1 MKDKAEGVSWI
12 GSRRILTGR
21 GGRTPSPIYTSLNR
35 LLQPHLSF
43 PLCSCIQPIF
53 ECLLCAMS
61 CLRCNDAQSRQA
73 WSRSSVLERHVQA
86 KECIL
91 SSFLSP
97 VKEANR
103 THREERGWWGSLTGI
118 RQRPPCDVR
127 FEPRLRN
134 EEERT
139 FSRQNIMQTGLEVEK
154 GLGCQ
159 NTRRNQCPAQL
170 GDNVAPPEVGEAG
183 GSRADGT
190 G

>member
-1 MKDKAEGVSWI
+1 M
-12 GSRRILTGR
+12 
-21 GGRTPSPIYTSLNR
+21 
-35 LLQPHLSF
+35 
-43 PLCSCIQPIF
+43 
-53 ECLLCAMS
+53 
-61 CLRCNDAQSRQA
+61 
-73 WSRSSVLERHVQA
+73 QA

>member
-1 MKDKAEGVSWI
+1 M
-12 GSRRILTGR
+12 
-21 GGRTPSPIYTSLNR
+21 
-35 LLQPHLSF
+35 
-43 PLCSCIQPIF
+43 
-53 ECLLCAMS
+53 
-61 CLRCNDAQSRQA
+61 
-73 WSRSSVLERHVQA
+73 QA

-139 FSRQNIMQTGLEVEK
+139 FSRQNIMQTGLEVAK

-190 G
+190 GCCWLWLLSKEQEGASRAWSKGVTFILRVQKALMDLENVYVKFFDFLHAFICFFFHKRCVSAVL

>member
-1 MKDKAEGVSWI
+1 M
-12 GSRRILTGR
+12 
-21 GGRTPSPIYTSLNR
+21 
-35 LLQPHLSF
+35 
-43 PLCSCIQPIF
+43 
-53 ECLLCAMS
+53 
-61 CLRCNDAQSRQA
+61 
-73 WSRSSVLERHVQA
+73 QA

-103 THREERGWWGSLTGI
+103 THREEWGWWGSLTGI
-118 RQRPPCDVR
+118 SQRPPCDVR

-170 GDNVAPPEVGEAG
+170 GDNVAPLEVGKVQIYGPTKELGPGQKQKEWRGELRPEKAAK
-183 GSRADGT
+183 SRIYNNAW
-190 G
+190 